1 MAIRYSVIIPTYNR
15 AHQLS
20 LTLAALETQTYPKHL
35 FEVIVAD
42 DGSTDGTK
50 EQIQA
55 FQSSYPLTY
64 VSQTEQRGRS
74 AIRNLG
80 LQHAKGLYVIFCDA
94 DFLALPEFI
103 RTVRQYHRKN
113 PRAVVSGFP
122 HSFADAYT
130 HYYPDFSP
138 SEKDHCRSILTPSN
152 LWRPEFDAANE
163 IVPLVTPEDIIHQTD
178 TLSKVIFPTKIPPG
192 VIKQFASTDVA
203 PWMLLVTRC
212 VSIRR
217 SLLNRVG
224 GFNERFVLYGL
235 EDWDLGYR
243 LHRLKVPFYCMK
255 EVVGYHQEHPTHF
268 RGEVL
273 NTENL
278 KIMLETYGFNDSAL
292 NLFCVVP
299 PSADLETYKKTLR
312 ILRRG
317 FRSRKTRSSA
327 RLLKKTLRIA
337 AKHFVLPTDVEAY
350 KKSLARIQR
359 KAKGRKSRVAR
370 VLQDMS
376 QRSEKLVE

>member
-1 MAIRYSVIIPTYNR
+1 MAIRYSIIIATYNR
-15 AHQLS
+15 AHQLP
-20 LTLAALETQTYPKHL
+20 LTLAAFEAQTYPKHL

-50 EQIQA
+50 ELVEA
-55 FQSSYPLTY
+55 YRASYSLTY

-122 HSFADAYT
+122 HSFDGSYT

-138 SEKDHCRSILTPSN
+138 EEKEHCHAVLAASN
-152 LWRPEFDAANE
+152 SWRPELEAVNE
-163 IVPLVTPEDIIHQTD
+163 IIPLVTPADIIHHTD
-178 TLSKVIFPTKIPPG
+178 ALSRVAFPSKMPPG

-203 PWMLLVTRC
+203 PWMVFVTRC
-212 VSIRR
+212 VSVRR

-224 GFNERFVLYGL
+224 GFNERYVLYGL

-243 LHRLKVPFYCMK
+243 LHRLKVPFYCIK

-268 RGEVL
+268 RGDVL

-278 KIMLETYGFNDSAL
+278 RIMLETYGFNDSAL

-299 PSADLETYKKTLR
+299 PSADLETYKNTLR

-317 FRSRKTRSSA
+317 FRSRTTRSSA
-327 RLLKKTLRIA
+327 RLLKRTLRIA
-337 AKHFVLPTDVEAY
+337 AKQFLLQSDAEAY
-350 KKSLARIQR
+350 KKSLAKIQR
-359 KAKGRKSRVAR
+359 RAAGRKSRVAR
-370 VLQDMS
+370 VLRDMV

>member
-1 MAIRYSVIIPTYNR
+1 MAIRYSIIIATYNR

-20 LTLAALETQTYPKHL
+20 LTLAAFEAQTYPKHL

-50 EQIQA
+50 EQVEA
-55 FQSSYPLTY
+55 FQASYPLTY

-80 LQHAKGLYVIFCDA
+80 LQHAKGSYVIFCDA

-103 RTVRQYHRKN
+103 RTVRQYHRKH

-122 HSFADAYT
+122 YSFSGSYT

-138 SEKDHCRSILTPSN
+138 EEKEHCRAVLAASN
-152 LWRPEFDAANE
+152 LWRPELDAANE
-163 IVPLVTPEDIIHQTD
+163 IIPLITPADIMHHTD
-178 TLSKVIFPTKIPPG
+178 AFSRIAFSSQMPPG

-203 PWMLLVTRC
+203 PWMVFVTRC
-212 VSIRR
+212 VSVRR
-217 SLLNRVG
+217 SLLKRVG

-268 RGEVL
+268 RGDVL

-278 KIMLETYGFNDSAL
+278 RIMLETYGLNDSAL
-292 NLFCVVP
+292 NLLTVVP
-299 PSADLETYKKTLR
+299 PSEDLETYKNTLR
-312 ILRRG
+312 VLRRG
-317 FRSRKTRSSA
+317 FRYRATRSSA
-327 RLLKKTLRIA
+327 KLLKRTLRIA
-337 AKHFVLPTDVEAY
+337 AKQFVIQADAQAY
-350 KKSLARIQR
+350 KKTLARIQR
-359 KAKGRKSRVAR
+359 RANGRKSRTAR
-370 VLQDMS
+370 VLRDMV
-376 QRSEKLVE
+376 QRAERI